1 MRKLV
6 LLGIATAALAAA
18 GTAQAAPGL
27 GLWGDSGLA
36 RTPMTVAQPPLTL
49 AVAGDFIAS
58 DDAAVGARAEFG
70 VIEGLEVGAHYW
82 YFDAPGSSSGYG
94 FNAKYVLPQFVEN
107 LGLAVGGHYRKQEV
121 RDVDNDGH
129 DFYAAAS
136 YTVGFLVPTA
146 GIKYESLTGDNDD
159 SDTRFF
165 ASLVANILP
174 TFSHGA
180 EIMTA
185 SDKLDGDDADPVVWF
200 GARFLPLTDLTIQA
214 GMLNYANFGGG
225 LDNQKELVF
234 HLGAQYAFS
243 FKR

>member
-1 MRKLV
+1 MRKMV
-6 LLGIATAALAAA
+6 LLGIATVALTAA
-18 GTAQAAPGL
+18 GSAQAAPGL

-49 AVAGDFIAS
+49 AVAGDVIAS
-58 DDAAVGARAEFG
+58 DDVALALRAEFG

-82 YFDAPGSSSGYG
+82 YFDAPGDSSGYG
-94 FNAKYVLPQFVEN
+94 LNAKYVLPPFVDN

-129 DFYAAAS
+129 DLYAAVS
-136 YTVGFLVPTA
+136 YAFGFLVPTV
-146 GIKYESLTGDNDD
+146 GVKYESLTGENDD

-165 ASLVANILP
+165 GSLVANILP
-174 TFSHGA
+174 TFCLGA

-185 SDKLDGDDADPVVWF
+185 SDKLDGDDADPVMWF
-200 GARFLPLTDLTIQA
+200 GARFLPLENLTVQA
-214 GMLNYANFGGG
+214 GVLNYANFGGDLG
-225 LDNQKELVF
+225 DQEDFVF
-234 HLGAQYAFS
+234 HAGAQYAFS